1 MQYSF
6 EPIPSALESFLAPL
20 KPAMALLTAVELFI
34 PLAGFV
40 VLAITVFRHIKRQ
53 RHVERNS
60 GLRNSRQTLW
70 KEVKNG
76 EAIVAVIAVLV
87 VVITLP
93 MLIPE

>member
-6 EPIPSALESFLAPL
+6 EPIPSALESFLASL

-53 RHVERNS
+53 RHVETNS